1 MNTVTNRPVAKKIA
15 PAVTFKRYQARV
27 GLKAGPL
34 RAVPKLSADEES
46 FLSGISASGQFTV
59 QKSIG
64 MYSGVRP
71 LRNSK

>member
-1 MNTVTNRPVAKKIA
+1 MNTVTNRPVAKKNA
-15 PAVTFKRYQARV
+15 SAGTFNRYQARV
-27 GLKAGPL
+27 GVKAGSL

-59 QKSIG
+59 QKSLG
-64 MYSGVRP
+64 LYSGVRP